1 MAPSVLTPVL
11 QRLDCRICPV
21 ASTRQA
27 VGHQRQE
34 INRRRAPIREG
45 DAPVSR
51 GTPNWTA
58 AAPTAHLTCLSNCPL
73 STQPQQCPRT
83 YEPYIGRWNRRCVP
97 QRGRTRGVPRQ
108 AARRVSPR
116 LRDTWP
122 QSENPRVVPAAPG
135 EHRRRE
141 LYALAPF
148 PKGYRSRSFCAD
160 HEDESSSDYETPQ
173 SSRSRRADMP
183 PITPT
188 MPMMPTMP
196 TIDVSPP
203 RTGVPVRAFAD
214 TGVLCRRR
222 FGGCFT

>member
-1 MAPSVLTPVL
+1 MPTQLDAGLYRAMAPSVLTPVL

-141 LYALAPF
+141 LYALAPS
-148 PKGYRSRSFCAD
+148 P
-160 HEDESSSDYETPQ
+160 
-173 SSRSRRADMP
+173 RAIDP
-183 PITPT
+183 GLFAQIT
-188 MPMMPTMP
+188 
-196 TIDVSPP
+196 
-203 RTGVPVRAFAD
+203 RTNHLRTTKHRKVPVLAALICHRSHRP
-214 TGVLCRRR
+214 CP
-222 FGGCFT
+222 